1 MHGYEFCLKCKHKD
15 VSYKDEPCVFCIDK
29 IKRPYYEGKKG
40 VDKVGTAEAKK
51 RCRDCKYSN
60 VLFDREPCFSC
71 LFDEGLPHFR
81 EKCEDT
87 EGNVTRSAILTEA
100 NNIVSGHRKAGEYG
114 PPEDSFK
121 TIAVFWSEYLG
132 HDIKPHDVAVMM
144 ALLKIARIKGG
155 ERKKDNW
162 IDLAGYAA
170 CGGECQ
176 SKEE

>member
-1 MHGYEFCLKCKHKD
+1 MVDFGLNDCSDCAYEKIGAT
-15 VSYKDEPCVFCIDK
+15 YEPCYSCSLATLRGTGEYHPNFRYKGKEDK
-29 IKRPYYEGKKG
+29 SK
-40 VDKVGTAEAKK
+40 
-51 RCRDCKYSN
+51 N
-60 VLFDREPCFSC
+60 MM
-71 LFDEGLPHFR
+71 
-81 EKCEDT
+81 
-87 EGNVTRSAILTEA
+87 RSKILTEA
-100 NNIVSGHRKAGEYG
+100 NNIVSGRRKAREYG

-121 TIAVFWSEYLG
+121 SIASFWSEYLG
-132 HDIKPHDVAVMM
+132 HEVKPHDVAVMM